1 MSVDRG
7 TENRRRRPTN
17 SNSLACQWASPS
29 KVDFLMKIA
38 ISDASLVY
46 ICVLDGATDAFLIS
60 SKSGSSSS
68 TLRHWNLKVHKTFS
82 QQLLQCPGRCQ
93 MTRRAAEKA
102 PDLWNLNPK
111 PSKFTFGI
119 LILLATR
126 VSHFCL
132 APQYGPRS
140 KAMDRE
146 KERGRERGR
155 RVITTYIIYKL
166 YNIYNVNFCWT
177 PHWVTLALKRSFL
190 SEAVSHPAPK
200 KGRGHFSRGS
210 GAGRRAGGEDQQ
222 NHWTMSTTPAISAI
236 TCK

>member
-132 APQYGPRS
+132 APQHGDLVRRRWIER
-140 KAMDRE
+140 K
-146 KERGRERGR
+146 KGGERGADE
-155 RVITTYIIYKL
+155 L
-166 YNIYNVNFCWT
+166 FQHNIYYYN
-177 PHWVTLALKRSFL
+177 
-190 SEAVSHPAPK
+190 
-200 KGRGHFSRGS
+200 
-210 GAGRRAGGEDQQ
+210 
-222 NHWTMSTTPAISAI
+222 
-236 TCK
+236 

>member
-46 ICVLDGATDAFLIS
+46 ICVLDGATAAFLIS

-93 MTRRAAEKA
+93 MTRRAAEKPQIFGTWTRNHPNLRLA
-102 PDLWNLNPK
+102 YSYYLPLASHTFVLPLSTDLVRRRWIERK
-111 PSKFTFGI
+111 KGE
-119 LILLATR
+119 
-126 VSHFCL
+126 
-132 APQYGPRS
+132 
-140 KAMDRE
+140 RE
-146 KERGRERGR
+146 GQ
-155 RVITTYIIYKL
+155 TSYYNIIY
-166 YNIYNVNFCWT
+166 NI
-177 PHWVTLALKRSFL
+177 
-190 SEAVSHPAPK
+190 
-200 KGRGHFSRGS
+200 
-210 GAGRRAGGEDQQ
+210 
-222 NHWTMSTTPAISAI
+222 
-236 TCK
+236 